1 MLCLE
6 IIPRFIA
13 PALLLKSETKAT
25 GSVSR
30 SGTTEQDWR
39 LLEGSLG
46 SSKPIEEATCVKH
59 FVGSSGEETQ

>member
-13 PALLLKSETKAT
+13 PALLLKSKTKAT

-30 SGTTEQDWR
+30 SGATEQDWR
-39 LLEGSLG
+39 LVEGSLG
-46 SSKPIEEATCVKH
+46 SSKPIEEVTRVNH

>member
-13 PALLLKSETKAT
+13 PALLLQSKTKAP
-25 GSVSR
+25 GCVSK
-30 SGTTEQDWR
+30 SSTTEQDWR

-46 SSKPIEEATCVKH
+46 SSKPIEEVTRVNH
-59 FVGSSGEETQ
+59 LVGSSGEETQ

>member
-13 PALLLKSETKAT
+13 PALLLKSKTKAT

-30 SGTTEQDWR
+30 SGTLEQDWR

-46 SSKPIEEATCVKH
+46 SSKPIEEVTCVNH
-59 FVGSSGEETQ
+59 FVGFSGEESR